1 MDGIVFDIK
10 RYAVHDG
17 PGIRTTIFL
26 KGCPLRCI
34 WCHNPESFSAKEEEF
49 ELPEQLGDVSLMR
62 KKQIGQTYSKQE
74 LIKEI
79 EKDILFFD
87 ESEGGVTFS
96 GGEPLMQIDFLEEML
111 KECKAKDIH
120 TVVDTSGLAALDH
133 LKRIIDNVDLFLFDV
148 KHMKD
153 EEHKK
158 LTCVSNKQ
166 ILENLDHLMQLQQPL
181 IIRYPMIP
189 DCNDSKVNINE
200 MINFL
205 KQYDW
210 KPEVHIL
217 PYHRIGKDKY
227 DRFNKENHMPDI
239 PSLKE
244 EDCEWAKAQFEQEGF
259 KVCIGG

>member
-34 WCHNPESFSAKEEEF
+34 WCHNPESFSAKVEEF

-62 KKQIGQTYSKQE
+62 KKQIGQAYNKPK
-74 LIKEI
+74 LLREI

-120 TVVDTSGLAALDH
+120 TVVDTSGLAPFDH
-133 LKRIIDNVDLFLFDV
+133 LKRIIDDVDLFLFDV
-148 KHMKD
+148 KHMND

-158 LTCVSNKQ
+158 LTGVSNKQ
-166 ILENLDHLMQLQQPL
+166 ILDNLDHLMQLQQPL

-189 DCNDSKVNINE
+189 DCNDSNENINE

-205 KQYDW
+205 KQYEW

-239 PSLKE
+239 QSLKE
-244 EDCEWAKAQFEQEGF
+244 EDCEWAKAKFEQEGF